1 MTDHAVQHASSYV
14 TLAAGSQRYLVA
26 AESVTEVVGLQPL
39 TRVPKMPACV
49 SGLMNLRGTVLP
61 VIDLALKLGF
71 PSTEITPRTCIV
83 VVSTNVDGAAT
94 PMGVIVDEVIDV
106 ATLPAAAIDPPPNFG
121 SPIDLAYLTGITRTE
136 ERYVL
141 VLDLTRILAPDEILA
156 VTRRR
161 EESTA
166 DSSSAPAAPTRRRKG
181 KDGGTARR

>member
-94 PMGVIVDEVIDV
+94 PMGVILDEVIV
-106 ATLPAAAIDPPPNFG
+106 GATFFAAGLILPPNIW
-121 SPIDLAYLTGITRTE
+121 SPTILADLTTTHLQAQ
-136 ERYVL
+136 RYVL
-141 VLDLTRILAPDEILA
+141 L
-156 VTRRR
+156 
-161 EESTA
+161 
-166 DSSSAPAAPTRRRKG
+166 
-181 KDGGTARR
+181 